1 MSRIDWDTMELQ
13 AIFAGARSYDLIKG
27 EEQRKLLDDVVGGLT
42 DWTPNAK
49 ANESTWQMY
58 CNLSFAGVSHCET
71 NGLKRCHVRM
81 AKNEKLKK
89 GMEAMRRLQD
99 PDDMCIDIVGDGLA
113 SRMISGKTLAK
124 RCIDGYNKGESYKS
138 PWETVS
144 KMTRYWGEG
153 DVMVIAGMSSTG
165 KTNLAL
171 QMTCFN
177 GIETLYFGVDMSDKG
192 IAKRL
197 WEIDWYRKAHA
208 IYPEYYDNNEVRAM
222 CEKAFRKAVM
232 DNEVEVP
239 ENIQVWDS
247 DNMSLDQIEF
257 ESRQKLK
264 EKKYGALIIDYATRL
279 DIGSEK
285 DLWRAEQ
292 KAMRGIKAMAKRL
305 KIPVIALSQFN
316 KEAKPY
322 MKPEYSWLSGSSEL
336 FSSSDIVLA
345 IWLSKN
351 ADGTADQNK
360 LNLSDDLKNRDAGVH
375 GDTILNRYGLWL
387 TQGSDF

>member
-1 MSRIDWDTMELQ
+1 
-13 AIFAGARSYDLIKG
+13 
-27 EEQRKLLDDVVGGLT
+27 
-42 DWTPNAK
+42 
-49 ANESTWQMY
+49 
-58 CNLSFAGVSHCET
+58 
-71 NGLKRCHVRM
+71 
-81 AKNEKLKK
+81 
-89 GMEAMRRLQD
+89 
-99 PDDMCIDIVGDGLA
+99 
-113 SRMISGKTLAK
+113 
-124 RCIDGYNKGESYKS
+124 
-138 PWETVS
+138 
-144 KMTRYWGEG
+144 MTRYWGEG